1 MNGGPELCKGAALL
15 WAYTASLHLTPT
27 PVLCVGNIDLQE
39 QFTGSQGCFA
49 TNVQFGAV
57 LKADMGIQIPAL
69 TSGLALALLNR
80 FPSKLV

>member
-1 MNGGPELCKGAALL
+1 MQRGSPALGIYYL
-15 WAYTASLHLTPT
+15 PPPTPT
-27 PVLCVGNIDLQE
+27 PVLCLGNIDLQE

-49 TNVQFGAV
+49 TNVQLGAV
-57 LKADMGIQIPAL
+57 LKADMEIQISAL